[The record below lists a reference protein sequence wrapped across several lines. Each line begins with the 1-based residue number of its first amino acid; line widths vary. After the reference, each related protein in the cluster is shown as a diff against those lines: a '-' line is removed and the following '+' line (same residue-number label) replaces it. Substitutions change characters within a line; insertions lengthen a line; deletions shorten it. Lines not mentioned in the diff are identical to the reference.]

1 MKKIVAGLALAA
13 VILATAIALRGGVE
27 TRASKE
33 QVAAAIDMASGKP
46 QRLPT
51 DAVLSI
57 APGIAPAR
65 PASAARLSPLV
76 AEFTTAKSLKGLYER
91 LDKSS
96 ARTPEENWVLAEV
109 LERCAKI
116 TEQKA
121 ERGPRWALGGEES
134 RQRFI
139 ASLSERD
146 PNRAKRIAAF
156 EEMNH
161 DLCAGVADVEV
172 SLKDIRKL
180 VELGAAGGD
189 PKARAALVQRDLR
202 DAMFGPDGSKIP
214 DPGKLPEISD
224 AQIETLKQAV
234 ASRDPNA
241 LLTAVSVLAM
251 PLANLSLRT
260 GSNEL
265 PVDRGALY
273 GAATLTAC
281 ELGYPCGADSRTLLQ
296 ACAMRGLC
304 GANDYRE
311 YLFYYGNP
319 PSTSQLIGD
328 YQAGLSRA
336 VQGGDWSYFTFH
348 RGPSPSFAPY
358 QAR

>member
-1 MKKIVAGLALAA
+1 MKKIALGLVLAA

-27 TRASKE
+27 TRASKDP
-33 QVAAAIDMASGKP
+33 VAAAIAQATGKP
-46 QRLPT
+46 QRLST

-57 APGIAPAR
+57 TPGITPSR
-65 PASAARLSPLV
+65 PPSTARLSPV
-76 AEFTTAKSLKGLYER
+76 VQEFSTARTFKDLHER
-91 LDKSS
+91 LDKST
-96 ARTPEENWVLAEV
+96 ARTPEENWVLAEM

-116 TEQKA
+116 REQKA
-121 ERGPRWALGGEES
+121 DRGPRWALGGEEA
-134 RQRFI
+134 RKRFI
-139 ASLSERD
+139 ASVSEKD

-156 EEMNH
+156 DEMNH

-172 SLKDIRKL
+172 SQKDIRRL
-180 VELGAAGGD
+180 IELGAAGGD
-189 PKARAALVQRDLR
+189 PKARAALVQKDLR
-202 DAMFGPDGSKIP
+202 DAMFGPDGRKPP
-214 DPGKLPEISD
+214 DPGKLPDISE

-234 ASRDPNA
+234 ASQDPNA
-241 LLTAVSVLAM
+241 LLTAVSVLSM

-260 GSNEL
+260 GTNEL

-281 ELGYPCGADSRTLLQ
+281 EFGYPCGADARALVQ

-311 YLFYYGNP
+311 YLFYYGNS
-319 PSTSQLIGD
+319 PSTSQLIGE
-328 YQAGLSRA
+328 YQVALSRA
-336 VQGGDWSYFTFH
+336 ARGGDWSYFTFH

>member
-1 MKKIVAGLALAA
+1 LKKIAAGLALAA

-27 TRASKE
+27 TRASKDQGHGGPTAE
-33 QVAAAIDMASGKP
+33 P
-46 QRLPT
+46 QRLSA

-57 APGIAPAR
+57 TPGIAPSR
-65 PASAARLSPLV
+65 PSSAARLSPV
-76 AEFTTAKSLKGLYER
+76 VQEFSTAKTFKDLYER

-96 ARTPEENWVLAEV
+96 ARTPEENWVLAQV
-109 LERCAKI
+109 LEQCAKI

-121 ERGPRWALGGEES
+121 DRGPRWALGGEEA
-134 RQRFI
+134 RNRFV
-139 ASLSERD
+139 ASLSEKD
-146 PNRAKRIAAF
+146 PNRAKRVAAF

-161 DLCAGVADVEV
+161 DLCAGVSDVEV
-172 SLKDIRKL
+172 SQRDIRKL
-180 VELGAAGGD
+180 IELGAAGGD
-189 PKARAALVQRDLR
+189 PKARAALVQKDLR
-202 DAMFGPDGSKIP
+202 DAMFGPDGRKTP
-214 DPGKLPEISD
+214 DPGKLPDISD

-234 ASRDPNA
+234 ASQDPNA
-241 LLTAVSVLAM
+241 LLTTVSTLSM
-251 PLANLSLRT
+251 PLGNLSLRA

-273 GAATLTAC
+273 GAATLAAC
-281 ELGYPCGADSRTLLQ
+281 EFGYPCGADSRALVQ

-328 YQAGLSRA
+328 YQAALLRA
-336 VQGGDWSYFTFH
+336 ARGGDWSYFTFH